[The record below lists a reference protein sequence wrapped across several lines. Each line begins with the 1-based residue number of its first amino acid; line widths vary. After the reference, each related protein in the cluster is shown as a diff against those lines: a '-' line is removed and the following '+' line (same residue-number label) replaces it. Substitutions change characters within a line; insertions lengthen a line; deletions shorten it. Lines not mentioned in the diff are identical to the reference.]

1 MTLKGGTGQAC
12 AACKYQRR
20 RCASDCPLAPF
31 FPADQPKMFQNA
43 HKLFGVSNILKI
55 LKQLDPSQKV
65 IAMKSIKYQANM
77 RDKYPV
83 YGCLV
88 EIQQLSYQIQMAEE
102 ELQAILAQLAYYR
115 QRHQQQEISSAS
127 DSLSQLQLGMGP
139 PGNALTLLHQDNP
152 TYDVMTALPIV
163 PHATYSN
170 HGNPGYNTEYLEA
183 KENNVVDSLW
193 IQQPYSNSNND
204 NNSMVMQSQLSMAQ
218 PLSVQ
223 QETAQDYDEIYPFF
237 DTIDDRQS
245 YIDSKEVY
253 ESSSESSLK
262 DTRQSVE
269 QLAENELKSVAAC
282 FSLTSVN

>member
-245 YIDSKEVY
+245 YIDSKEV
-253 ESSSESSLK
+253 SESSLK

-269 QLAENELKSVAAC
+269 QLAENELKSAAAC

>member
-102 ELQAILAQLAYYR
+102 ELQATLGQLAYYR
-115 QRHQQQEISSAS
+115 QRHQQQEISSANE
-127 DSLSQLQLGMGP
+127 SLSQLQLGMAP
-139 PGNALTLLHQDNP
+139 PGNALTNIHQDNP
-152 TYDVMTALPIV
+152 PQYDVMTALPI
-163 PHATYSN
+163 TYSN
-170 HGNPGYNTEYLEA
+170 NVDPCYNTEYLEA

-193 IQQPYSNSNND
+193 IQQPYNND
-204 NNSMVMQSQLSMAQ
+204 NNSMAMQSQLSNSQ

-223 QETAQDYDEIYPFF
+223 QETAQE
-237 DTIDDRQS
+237 
-245 YIDSKEVY
+245 
-253 ESSSESSLK
+253 
-262 DTRQSVE
+262 
-269 QLAENELKSVAAC
+269 
-282 FSLTSVN
+282 

>member
-127 DSLSQLQLGMGP
+127 DSLSQLQLGMAP

-163 PHATYSN
+163 PHDTYSN
-170 HGNPGYNTEYLEA
+170 HGNPGYNPEYFEA

-237 DTIDDRQS
+237 DTLDDRQS

-269 QLAENELKSVAAC
+269 QLAENELKSAAAC

>member
-88 EIQQLSYQIQMAEE
+88 EIQQLYYQIQMAEE
-102 ELQAILAQLAYYR
+102 ELHATLNQLAYYR
-115 QRHQQQEISSAS
+115 QRHQQQEISSANE
-127 DSLSQLQLGMGP
+127 SLSRLQLGMAP
-139 PGNALTLLHQDNP
+139 PGNAMTIINQDNP
-152 TYDVMTALPIV
+152 PQYDAVTALPI
-163 PHATYSN
+163 TYSN
-170 HGNPGYNTEYLEA
+170 NDNPCYNTEYLEA

-193 IQQPYSNSNND
+193 IQQPYSNG
-204 NNSMVMQSQLSMAQ
+204 NNSMAMQSQLSNSQ
-218 PLSVQ
+218 HLSVQ
-223 QETAQDYDEIYPFF
+223 QERAQDYDEIYPFF

-245 YIDSKEVY
+245 YMDSKEVY

-262 DTRQSVE
+262 DTRQSVD
-269 QLAENELKSVAAC
+269 QIAENELKSAAAC